1 MKEKRNL
8 ILIVAL
14 FIVIA
19 FTLLLFFGVGN
30 NEKTGIQI
38 CGIIFT
44 IITELIVFG
53 NILFINN
60 KKLNTFMIAGLS
72 STSFLYAICSII
84 FNSILFGVFK
94 TIKSILIFNFALL
107 LVYLFIDTMIFLFKK
122 EEVE

>member
-53 NILFINN
+53 NILFMNN

-94 TIKSILIFNFALL
+94 TIKSIFIFNFALL

-122 EEVE
+122 VEVE